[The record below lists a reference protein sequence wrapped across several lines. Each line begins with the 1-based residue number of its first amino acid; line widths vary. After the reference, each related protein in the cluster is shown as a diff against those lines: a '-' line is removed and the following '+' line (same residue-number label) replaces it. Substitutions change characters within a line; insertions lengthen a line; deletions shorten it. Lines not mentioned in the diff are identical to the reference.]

1 MFLIVITN
9 LCLFATFLFEIY
21 SFHFFPTGM
30 RVGIGIKPKT
40 DVEVVL
46 PYVEQSDMILI
57 MTVEPGFGGQKF
69 MADMM
74 PKIEKLRQMYPELD
88 IEVDGGV
95 GPSNIEMA
103 AKAGANMI
111 VSGTAI
117 VKSDE
122 PGKVIRELRSGVE
135 KYL

>member
-1 MFLIVITN
+1 
-9 LCLFATFLFEIY
+9 
-21 SFHFFPTGM
+21 M
-30 RVGIGIKPKT
+30 RVGIGVKPRT
-40 DVEVVL
+40 DVDIVL

-74 PKIEKLRQMYPELD
+74 PKVKKLRQLYPELD

-95 GPSNIEMA
+95 GPSNIEVVGE
-103 AKAGANMI
+103 AGANMI

-117 VKSDE
+117 VRSDN
-122 PGKVIRELRSGVE
+122 PRRVMRELRTGVE
-135 KYL
+135 KYLSCIS